1 MFAVLRSLKAQCTES
16 RYFGYINHRI
26 WEHYQCPLCRSLLI
40 ICTVQN
46 IFFVSLLQTDLVQT
60 CLTYELPKNI
70 WFFFSGP
77 ETVAL
82 RPWVHPAICQNLN
95 PGCLI
100 HDHVSFT
107 LCLSTDTLNTEF
119 WEADSELH
127 SLGLFICV
135 RIPNGDYVLICSELV
150 SLFRYFWDLEFAI
163 LDSLGRETWSWPS
176 ACFLW
181 PLAFAVLCWSFLR
194 PVSISAAGRTLWLFS
209 SFALCFCKNSD
220 LIVIYTGHW

>member
-1 MFAVLRSLKAQCTES
+1 MHRKQVLWLHKSQNLRTLPVSTVQIPLDYLHCTE
-16 RYFGYINHRI
+16 YIFCFPPTNWSCTNLSDI
-26 WEHYQCPLCRSLLI
+26 WASKKYLI
-40 ICTVQN
+40 
-46 IFFVSLLQTDLVQT
+46 
-60 CLTYELPKNI
+60 
-70 WFFFSGP
+70 FFFSGP

-135 RIPNGDYVLICSELV
+135 HIPNGDYVLICSELV
-150 SLFRYFWDLEFAI
+150 SLFRYFWDLESAI
-163 LDSLGRETWSWPS
+163 LDSLGRETWTWPS

-209 SFALCFCKNSD
+209 SFAPCFCKNCD
-220 LIVIYTGHW
+220 LIVIYTGHR